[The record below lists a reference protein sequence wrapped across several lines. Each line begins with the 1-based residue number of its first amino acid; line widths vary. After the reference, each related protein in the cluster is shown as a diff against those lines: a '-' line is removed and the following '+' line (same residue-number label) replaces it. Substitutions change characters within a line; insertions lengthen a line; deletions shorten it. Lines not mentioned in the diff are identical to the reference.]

1 VPQAEALVLGA
12 SPRTAHASSR
22 IAVERTGA
30 RGIAMLEAFDLEPVA
45 NCLKQS
51 NMDAVQYCMDNL
63 SGQVQPW
70 FQVKADGSL
79 AFSQSAI
86 NGFIGGS
93 VGVVG
98 TVVSTLIKKGE
109 VKDRLKCLYCNGS
122 GQIVCGHCLGTGTV
136 KLSATESVACSNCE
150 GTGTVVCINCQGSG
164 LSVPDE
170 FLQVLGDEEVGFT
183 EEDYI
188 GLFDETPI
196 PKKQKPPSEGGAAPP
211 APPTESSAATLDAPI
226 GSRAED
232 YSDSGSLG

>member
-1 VPQAEALVLGA
+1 
-12 SPRTAHASSR
+12 
-22 IAVERTGA
+22 
-30 RGIAMLEAFDLEPVA
+30 
-45 NCLKQS
+45 
-51 NMDAVQYCMDNL
+51 MDAVQYCMDNL

-79 AFSQSAI
+79 AFSQNAI

-98 TVVSTLIKKGE
+98 TVISTLIKKGE

-122 GQIVCGHCLGTGTV
+122 GQITCGHCLGTGMV

-170 FLQVLGDEEVGFT
+170 FLQVLGDEEARRHAR
-183 EEDYI
+183 
-188 GLFDETPI
+188 
-196 PKKQKPPSEGGAAPP
+196 PPRRCRRAAAALPPRCCPP
-211 APPTESSAATLDAPI
+211 ARPRQWHVPHPLTACPANERARRDA
-226 GSRAED
+226 
-232 YSDSGSLG
+232 